1 MNNLLRIHD
10 ATKQLKVSRN
20 TERIYVNDFLGLTN
34 CVEENVVFYDRFSNA
49 NKTLLNT
56 TTKLLTS
63 IHGTLDFY

>member
-34 CVEENVVFYDRFSNA
+34 CVEENVVF
-49 NKTLLNT
+49 
-56 TTKLLTS
+56 
-63 IHGTLDFY
+63 